1 MIVRDDKNKSNYSS
15 IMKAIQNQIKDIII
29 DKFISII
36 MKQNLEILI
45 LKSKYDSIEK
55 LTNKSLKK
63 LMLLTE
69 KNPKTKKIKKHLNS
83 PIKQDLNSSSDFMTN
98 STQFRTAKDTTLLSE
113 LNSTMF
119 STNFSPKV
127 QKIECK
133 KIIFKKT
140 DSINKKEKNKKKQ
153 VSSKNLNNKKVTTS
167 SITKL
172 RPNCNSPN
180 CIFNNKKKS
189 NLINQKEYVI
199 TSYGSSEKKLNKKN
213 SMVKFDLDSESNLN
227 LSKKGNFLEPFLRKK
242 ERSSSVK
249 AINFN
254 ETKVISNSFCESN
267 KKNNNKQYLEYD
279 NSKILNSSSSKN
291 YLNNSSII
299 SQKIRHIKTI
309 SDMGNEII
317 KIQNPF
323 QILKKNFSQS
333 GQFLNIENLKNVN
346 KSPESNRNNNLFEL
360 KNSSIV
366 RISLASE
373 NINSNDSYS
382 IDKKNIKKKY

>member
-1 MIVRDDKNKSNYSS
+1 MIVRNDKNKSNYSS

-83 PIKQDLNSSSDFMTN
+83 PIKQDLNSSIDFMTN

-153 VSSKNLNNKKVTTS
+153 VSSKNLNNKKVTS
-167 SITKL
+167 SITKI

-180 CIFNNKKKS
+180 YIFNNKKKS

>member
-1 MIVRDDKNKSNYSS
+1 MIVRNDKNKSNYSS

-69 KNPKTKKIKKHLNS
+69 NNPKTKKIKKHLNS
-83 PIKQDLNSSSDFMTN
+83 PIKQDLNSSIDFMTN

-153 VSSKNLNNKKVTTS
+153 VSSKNLNNKKVTS
-167 SITKL
+167 SITKI

-180 CIFNNKKKS
+180 YIFNNKKKS

-213 SMVKFDLDSESNLN
+213 SMVKFDLDSESYLN

-242 ERSSSVK
+242 ERASSVK

-254 ETKVISNSFCESN
+254 DTKVISNSFCESN

-309 SDMGNEII
+309 SDMGNDII

-323 QILKKNFSQS
+323 TILKKNFSQS
-333 GQFLNIENLKNVN
+333 GQFLNIDNLKDVN
-346 KSPESNRNNNLFEL
+346 KSPESNRNNNLIEL

-366 RISLASE
+366 KISLASE

>member
-1 MIVRDDKNKSNYSS
+1 MIVKNVKNKSNYSS

-55 LTNKSLKK
+55 LTNESLKK

-83 PIKQDLNSSSDFMTN
+83 PIKQDLNSSNDFMTN

-113 LNSTMF
+113 LNSTML
-119 STNFSPKV
+119 STNFSPTI

-153 VSSKNLNNKKVTTS
+153 INSKNLNNKKATS
-167 SITKL
+167 SIIQI
-172 RPNCNSPN
+172 RPSCNSPN
-180 CIFNNKKKS
+180 YISNNKKKS
-189 NLINQKEYVI
+189 NLINQKEFVI
-199 TSYGSSEKKLNKKN
+199 TYYGSSEKRLNKKN
-213 SMVKFDLDSESNLN
+213 SIVKFDLDSNYLN
-227 LSKKGNFLEPFLRKK
+227 HSKKKGNLIEPFFRKK

-249 AINFN
+249 AINYN
-254 ETKVISNSFCESN
+254 ETKIISNSFCESN
-267 KKNNNKQYLEYD
+267 KKKNNKKYLEYD

-317 KIQNPF
+317 KLQNPF
-323 QILKKNFSQS
+323 KILKKNFSQNEK
-333 GQFLNIENLKNVN
+333 FLNIQNLKEVS
-346 KSPESNRNNNLFEL
+346 KSSQTNRNNNLIEL
-360 KNSSIV
+360 RNSSIV
-366 RISLASE
+366 KISLASE
-373 NINSNDSYS
+373 NLNSSDSCS
-382 IDKKNIKKKY
+382 FDKKNIKKKY

>member
-1 MIVRDDKNKSNYSS
+1 MIVRNDKNKSNYSS

-213 SMVKFDLDSESNLN
+213 LMVKFDLDSESNLN

-267 KKNNNKQYLEYD
+267 KKKNNKQYLEYD

-309 SDMGNEII
+309 SDMGNEIK

>member
-1 MIVRDDKNKSNYSS
+1 MIVRNDKNKSNYSS

>member
-1 MIVRDDKNKSNYSS
+1 MIVRNDKNKSNYSS

-36 MKQNLEILI
+36 MKQNLEMLI

-63 LMLLTE
+63 LILLTE
-69 KNPKTKKIKKHLNS
+69 KNPKTKNIKKHLNS
-83 PIKQDLNSSSDFMTN
+83 PIKQDLNSSNDFMTN

-140 DSINKKEKNKKKQ
+140 ESINKKEKNKKKQ
-153 VSSKNLNNKKVTTS
+153 VNSKNINNKIATS
-167 SITKL
+167 SITKI

-180 CIFNNKKKS
+180 CILNNKKKS
-189 NLINQKEYVI
+189 NLINQKEYII

-213 SMVKFDLDSESNLN
+213 TMVKFDLDSESYLN
-227 LSKKGNFLEPFLRKK
+227 LSKKGNLIEPFLRRK

-249 AINFN
+249 AINNN

-267 KKNNNKQYLEYD
+267 KK
-279 NSKILNSSSSKN
+279 
-291 YLNNSSII
+291 
-299 SQKIRHIKTI
+299 
-309 SDMGNEII
+309 
-317 KIQNPF
+317 
-323 QILKKNFSQS
+323 KK
-333 GQFLNIENLKNVN
+333 
-346 KSPESNRNNNLFEL
+346 
-360 KNSSIV
+360 
-366 RISLASE
+366 
-373 NINSNDSYS
+373 
-382 IDKKNIKKKY
+382 

>member
-1 MIVRDDKNKSNYSS
+1 MIVRNDKNKSNYSS

-249 AINFN
+249 AINNN

-267 KKNNNKQYLEYD
+267 KKKNNKQYLEYD

>member
-1 MIVRDDKNKSNYSS
+1 MIVKNDKTKSNYSS

-55 LTNKSLKK
+55 LTNESLKK

-83 PIKQDLNSSSDFMTN
+83 PIKQDLNSSNDFMTN
-98 STQFRTAKDTTLLSE
+98 STQFRTTKDTTLLSE
-113 LNSTMF
+113 LNSTML
-119 STNFSPKV
+119 STNFSPTI

-153 VSSKNLNNKKVTTS
+153 INSKNLNNKKATS
-167 SITKL
+167 SIIQI
-172 RPNCNSPN
+172 RPSCNSPN
-180 CIFNNKKKS
+180 YISNNKKKS
-189 NLINQKEYVI
+189 NLINQKEFVI
-199 TSYGSSEKKLNKKN
+199 TSYGSSEKRLNKKN
-213 SMVKFDLDSESNLN
+213 SIVKFDLDSNYLN
-227 LSKKGNFLEPFLRKK
+227 HSKKKGNLIEPFFRKK

-249 AINFN
+249 AINYN
-254 ETKVISNSFCESN
+254 ETKIISNSFCESN
-267 KKNNNKQYLEYD
+267 KKKNNKKYLEYD

-317 KIQNPF
+317 KLQNPF
-323 QILKKNFSQS
+323 KILKKNFSQNEK
-333 GQFLNIENLKNVN
+333 FLNIQNLKEVS
-346 KSPESNRNNNLFEL
+346 KSSQTNRNNNLIEL
-360 KNSSIV
+360 RNSSIV
-366 RISLASE
+366 KISLASE
-373 NINSNDSYS
+373 NLNSSDSCS
-382 IDKKNIKKKY
+382 FDKKNIKKKY

>member
-1 MIVRDDKNKSNYSS
+1 MIVRNDKNKSNYSS

-153 VSSKNLNNKKVTTS
+153 VSSKNLNNKKVSTS

-317 KIQNPF
+317 KLQNPF
-323 QILKKNFSQS
+323 KILKKNFSQNEK
-333 GQFLNIENLKNVN
+333 FLNIQNLKEVS
-346 KSPESNRNNNLFEL
+346 KSSQTNRNNNLIEL
-360 KNSSIV
+360 RNSSIV
-366 RISLASE
+366 KISLASE
-373 NINSNDSYS
+373 NLNSSDSCS
-382 IDKKNIKKKY
+382 FDKKNIKKKY

>member
-1 MIVRDDKNKSNYSS
+1 
-15 IMKAIQNQIKDIII
+15 MKAIQNQIKDIII

-55 LTNKSLKK
+55 LTNESLKK

-83 PIKQDLNSSSDFMTN
+83 PIKQDLNSSNDFMTN

-113 LNSTMF
+113 LNSTML
-119 STNFSPKV
+119 STNFSPTI

-153 VSSKNLNNKKVTTS
+153 INSKNLNNKKATS
-167 SITKL
+167 SIIQI
-172 RPNCNSPN
+172 RPSCNSPN
-180 CIFNNKKKS
+180 YISNNKKKS
-189 NLINQKEYVI
+189 NLINQKEFVI
-199 TSYGSSEKKLNKKN
+199 TSYGSSEKRLNKKN
-213 SMVKFDLDSESNLN
+213 SIVKFDLDSNYLN
-227 LSKKGNFLEPFLRKK
+227 HSKKKGNLIEPFFRKK

-249 AINFN
+249 AINNYN
-254 ETKVISNSFCESN
+254 ETKIISNSFCESN
-267 KKNNNKQYLEYD
+267 KKKNNKKYLEYD

-333 GQFLNIENLKNVN
+333 GQFLNVENLKDVN
-346 KSPESNRNNNLFEL
+346 KSPESYRNNNLIDL

-366 RISLASE
+366 KISLASE
-373 NINSNDSYS
+373 NPNSNDNSS

>member
-1 MIVRDDKNKSNYSS
+1 MIVRNDKTKSNYSS
-15 IMKAIQNQIKDIII
+15 IMKAIQNEIKDIII

-36 MKQNLEILI
+36 MKQNLEMLI

-63 LMLLTE
+63 LILLTE
-69 KNPKTKKIKKHLNS
+69 KNPKTKNIKKHLNS
-83 PIKQDLNSSSDFMTN
+83 PIKQDLNSSNDFMTN

-140 DSINKKEKNKKKQ
+140 ESINKKEKNKKKQ
-153 VSSKNLNNKKVTTS
+153 VNSKNINNKITTS
-167 SITKL
+167 SITKI

-180 CIFNNKKKS
+180 CILNNKKKS
-189 NLINQKEYVI
+189 NLINQKEYII

-213 SMVKFDLDSESNLN
+213 TMVKFDLDSESYLN
-227 LSKKGNFLEPFLRKK
+227 LSKKGNLIEPFLRRK

-249 AINFN
+249 AINNN

-267 KKNNNKQYLEYD
+267 KKKNNKKYLEYD

-333 GQFLNIENLKNVN
+333 GQFLNVENLKDVN
-346 KSPESNRNNNLFEL
+346 KSPESYRNNNLIDL

-366 RISLASE
+366 KISLASE
-373 NINSNDSYS
+373 NPNSNDNSS

>member
-1 MIVRDDKNKSNYSS
+1 MIVKNDKTKSNYSS

-55 LTNKSLKK
+55 LTNESLKK

-83 PIKQDLNSSSDFMTN
+83 PIKQDLNSSNDFMTN

-113 LNSTMF
+113 LNSTML
-119 STNFSPKV
+119 STNFSPTI

-153 VSSKNLNNKKVTTS
+153 INSKNLNNKKATS
-167 SITKL
+167 SIIQI
-172 RPNCNSPN
+172 RPSCNSPN
-180 CIFNNKKKS
+180 YISNNKKKS
-189 NLINQKEYVI
+189 NLINQKEFVI
-199 TSYGSSEKKLNKKN
+199 TSYGSSEKRLNKKN
-213 SMVKFDLDSESNLN
+213 SIVKFDLDSNYLN
-227 LSKKGNFLEPFLRKK
+227 HSKKKGNLIEPFFRKK

-249 AINFN
+249 AINYN
-254 ETKVISNSFCESN
+254 ETKIISNSFCESN
-267 KKNNNKQYLEYD
+267 KKKNNKKYLEYD

>member
-267 KKNNNKQYLEYD
+267 KKKNNKKYLEYD

>member
-1 MIVRDDKNKSNYSS
+1 MIVRNDKNKSNYSS

-267 KKNNNKQYLEYD
+267 KKKNNKQYLEYD

>member
-1 MIVRDDKNKSNYSS
+1 
-15 IMKAIQNQIKDIII
+15 
-29 DKFISII
+29 
-36 MKQNLEILI
+36 L
-45 LKSKYDSIEK
+45 
-55 LTNKSLKK
+55 
-63 LMLLTE
+63 
-69 KNPKTKKIKKHLNS
+69 
-83 PIKQDLNSSSDFMTN
+83 
-98 STQFRTAKDTTLLSE
+98 
-113 LNSTMF
+113 
-119 STNFSPKV
+119 
-127 QKIECK
+127 
-133 KIIFKKT
+133 
-140 DSINKKEKNKKKQ
+140 
-153 VSSKNLNNKKVTTS
+153 
-167 SITKL
+167 
-172 RPNCNSPN
+172 
-180 CIFNNKKKS
+180 NNKKKS
-189 NLINQKEYVI
+189 NLINQKEYII

-213 SMVKFDLDSESNLN
+213 TMVKFDLDSESYLN
-227 LSKKGNFLEPFLRKK
+227 LSKKGNLIEPFLRRK

-249 AINFN
+249 AINNN

-267 KKNNNKQYLEYD
+267 KKKNNKKYLEYD